1 MKEIKL
7 MADYYCHPLWGT
19 TPDDFGDISPDE
31 LPISLELKDSVDA
44 WAKRYDAILNTDD
57 PASSSFNSM
66 EEEKRFIDDGY
77 KLAELLQKELGS
89 TYKII
94 YHADY

>member
-1 MKEIKL
+1 
-7 MADYYCHPLWGT
+7 MADYHCYPLWGT

-31 LPISLELKDSVDA
+31 LPISLGLKNSLEA

-57 PASSSFNSM
+57 PALSGFKSV
-66 EEEKRFIDDGY
+66 EEEKLFIDDGY
-77 KLAELLQKELGS
+77 KLAELLQEELGS
-89 TYKII
+89 AYKVI